1 MAAKRL
7 STHTHGNGTGL
18 DIVHTMRALDL
29 EYCFPQP
36 STSNHHTTRV
46 PLLGTYLTSARV
58 EDLFEMLSHG
68 GMGSSEVR
76 SANQKD

>member
-1 MAAKRL
+1 
-7 STHTHGNGTGL
+7 
-18 DIVHTMRALDL
+18 MRALDL

-46 PLLGTYLTSARV
+46 PLLGTYLSRV

-68 GMGSSEVR
+68 GMESSEVR